1 MFLVACG
8 LYHNNSNNNRK
19 VKENKG
25 KDGLHKQTRKIYS
38 LIQQREREEGGLK
51 WVFTGS
57 LNGRLRT

>member
-38 LIQQREREEGGLK
+38 LIHTEKGRKEG
-51 WVFTGS
+51 
-57 LNGRLRT
+57 